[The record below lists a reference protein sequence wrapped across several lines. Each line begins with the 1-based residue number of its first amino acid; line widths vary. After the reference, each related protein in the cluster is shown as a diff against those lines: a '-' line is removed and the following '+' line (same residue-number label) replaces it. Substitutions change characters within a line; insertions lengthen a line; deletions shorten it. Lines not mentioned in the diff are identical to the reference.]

1 MTNNEFFAK
10 MADWFEGISNRTIE
24 PVRPDLG
31 LCSNSEHYA
40 TKIGANNLQ
49 MEKLD
54 SILYKLF
61 RRVSGNLL
69 YPFGGG
75 GVYESKLPKYDPSD
89 EYGKMR
95 LDCAMEIATALRLE
109 IRSYDDN

>member
-1 MTNNEFFAK
+1 MTNNEFLVE

-31 LCSNSEHYA
+31 LCSNSDHYA
-40 TKIGANNLQ
+40 TKIGANNSQ

-54 SILYKLF
+54 NILDKLF
-61 RRVSGNLL
+61 RRFSGNLL

-75 GVYESKLPKYDPSD
+75 DVYESKLPKYDPSD

>member
-1 MTNNEFFAK
+1 

-24 PVRPDLG
+24 PVIPDLG
-31 LCSNSEHYA
+31 LCYNSEHYA
-40 TKIGANNLQ
+40 TKIGANKSQ

-54 SILYKLF
+54 KLF
-61 RRVSGNLL
+61 RIFSGNLA
-69 YPFGGG
+69 YPFGGRDA
-75 GVYESKLPKYDPSD
+75 YESELPKYDPSD